1 MKLPQWLMPTTLGFG
16 PVFIVIGLQ
25 GTSLTSTYYSYA
37 GALMVSFGLLSL
49 WRQVIDLEKDIREQR
64 TRVLEEERPC

>member
-1 MKLPQWLMPTTLGFG
+1 MKLPQALMPATLAFG

-25 GTSLTSTYYSYA
+25 GTTLTSERASYA

-49 WRQVIDLEKDIREQR
+49 WRQVIDLERDIREQKSR
-64 TRVLEEERPC
+64 DV

>member
-1 MKLPQWLMPTTLGFG
+1 MKLLLLQALMPATLGFG

-25 GTSLTSTYYSYA
+25 GTTLTSTRASYA

-49 WRQVIDLEKDIREQR
+49 WRQVIDLEKDIREQKSR
-64 TRVLEEERPC
+64 DV

>member
-1 MKLPQWLMPTTLGFG
+1 MKLLAQALMPATLGFG

-25 GTSLTSTYYSYA
+25 GTTLTSERASYA

-49 WRQVIDLEKDIREQR
+49 WRQVMDLEKDIREQKSR
-64 TRVLEEERPC
+64 DV

>member
-1 MKLPQWLMPTTLGFG
+1 MKLPQALMPATLGFG

-25 GTSLTSTYYSYA
+25 GTTLTSEKASYV

-49 WRQVIDLEKDIREQR
+49 WRQVIDLEKDIREQKSR
-64 TRVLEEERPC
+64 DV

>member
-1 MKLPQWLMPTTLGFG
+1 MKLPQWLMPATLGLG

-25 GTSLTSTYYSYA
+25 GTTLTSERASYA

-49 WRQVIDLEKDIREQR
+49 WKQVIDLEKEIGEQKPR
-64 TRVLEEERPC
+64 NV